1 MMEFKLVNGEY
12 IELNKLLKTMSLI
25 ESGGMAKQ
33 IILDE
38 LVLVNNEVETR
49 IRKKLRVGDVVEF
62 DGNKVKII

>member
-1 MMEFKLVNGEY
+1 MEFKLENGEY

-49 IRKKLRVGDVVEF
+49 IRKKLRIGDVVEF

>member
-1 MMEFKLVNGEY
+1 MEIKLENGEY

>member
-1 MMEFKLVNGEY
+1 MMEFKLENGEY

>member
-1 MMEFKLVNGEY
+1 MEFKLENGEY

-33 IILDE
+33 IILNE
-38 LVLVNNEVETR
+38 LVLVNNEIETR
-49 IRKKLRVGDVVEF
+49 IRKKLRIEDVVEF

>member
-1 MMEFKLVNGEY
+1 MEFKLENGEY

-49 IRKKLRVGDVVEF
+49 IRKKLRVSDVVEF
-62 DGNKVKII
+62 DGNKVVIK

>member
-1 MMEFKLVNGEY
+1 MMEIKLENGEY

>member
-1 MMEFKLVNGEY
+1 MMEFKLENGEY

-62 DGNKVKII
+62 DGNKVVIK

>member
-1 MMEFKLVNGEY
+1 MMEFKLENGEY

-38 LVLVNNEVETR
+38 LVLVNNEVENK

>member
-1 MMEFKLVNGEY
+1 MEFKLENGEY

-33 IILDE
+33 IILNE
-38 LVLVNNEVETR
+38 LVLVNNEIETR
-49 IRKKLRVGDVVEF
+49 IRKKLRIDDVVEF

>member
-1 MMEFKLVNGEY
+1 MMEFKLENGEY

-49 IRKKLRVGDVVEF
+49 IRKKLRVSDVVEF
-62 DGNKVKII
+62 DGNKVVIK

>member
-1 MMEFKLVNGEY
+1 MEFKLENGEY

>member
-1 MMEFKLVNGEY
+1 MEFKLENGEY

-62 DGNKVKII
+62 DGNKVTIK

>member
-1 MMEFKLVNGEY
+1 MEFKLENGEY

-38 LVLVNNEVETR
+38 LVLVNNEVENK